1 MKPNKAAGPD
11 GFPGEWYKEMKNVL
25 TPKLKDTFNHVLK
38 TGITPPSW
46 REAVISLIQK
56 EGKDKLDCGSYP
68 PISVLNQDYN
78 IFTHVLAKRIE
89 KILPQIISLDQTG
102 FIQQRQTQDNIR

>member
-1 MKPNKAAGPD
+1 MKLETQQGSRPRWFSRGVGQGN
-11 GFPGEWYKEMKNVL
+11 ENVL

-46 REAVISLIQK
+46 REAVISLIPK

-89 KILPQIISLDQTG
+89 KSSP
-102 FIQQRQTQDNIR
+102 R